1 MAVRFQWPRGQA
13 TYRKGNLG
21 RGPFRTV
28 VSRRHPDA
36 CHEAGPLD
44 EKTRRL
50 VKLGIAIGHQSEGA
64 TKSHARRALEGGATA
79 EEVRHTVLL
88 ALTTAG
94 FPAMTAAALWVEQ
107 VLSNR
112 SDSSSD

>member
-1 MAVRFQWPRGQA
+1 MSYLPA
-13 TYRKGNLG
+13 
-21 RGPFRTV
+21 PFKKFIDRYPKI
-28 VSRRHPDA
+28 SRIYEELALA

-107 VLSNR
+107 LLSSR
-112 SDSSSD
+112 GGSSND